1 MSRQRLR
8 AEIGRAASVALV
20 GGALLGGREALVA
33 LPANAVA
40 QPQEYIL
47 VYLAMPILS
56 WAALALLALVP
67 VALLLAALR
76 RPANSHDRF
85 AIYVGILAGAG
96 GLSLALPWVASACD
110 VLNQVGVPPGLG
122 LQILLNGVAVALA
135 GSASATGYA
144 AATWYATRTECPLQ
158 YAARAAAVVL
168 AVLVLPMLQF
178 LLHDWK
184 WALHSAEARMGSA
197 PRAAASRPNVLL
209 ISIDTLR
216 ADHLGSYGD
225 AHGLTPSLD
234 RFAAQGVRFEQTISS
249 SPWTLPA
256 MASVFTALDPYRHHA
271 GEITNYRTPLGRSGL
286 PAGSWTVT
294 HALHEQGY
302 RTQAIVTNPYLT
314 LRYGLGE
321 GFDGY
326 TNVSVESEGVV
337 SFANTTPVRLL
348 SWLWPSILSGDRGAT
363 VSRRAAAWLAQAP
376 VDRPFFL
383 WLLYLDPHPPF
394 SAAGV
399 TQNKSMRGGLLFGSG
414 STRSRPTDVMLTSP
428 DVARLRAGEIRLD
441 AVQKE
446 AVHDLYRAEVRAVD
460 AAVGEVL
467 EALERGGLCD
477 RTLVVVLADHGEEF
491 WDHGGS
497 EHGRTVYEE
506 VIRVPLLM
514 RWTGHVAAGM
524 RIDPVVRLTDVAPTL
539 LDLVGI
545 PVPPDRDGETLL
557 PLLRGEPAPPRVA
570 LTENMLLAEERI
582 GMRTADRKYVRWE
595 DGKEE
600 VYDLDSDPYERVDLA
615 GVAGVVSPLRQ
626 LYAGVTGERAA
637 SEVRTRDLPVDS
649 ATAEKLRALGYT
661 N

>member
-1 MSRQRLR
+1 
-8 AEIGRAASVALV
+8 
-20 GGALLGGREALVA
+20 
-33 LPANAVA
+33 
-40 QPQEYIL
+40 
-47 VYLAMPILS
+47 
-56 WAALALLALVP
+56 
-67 VALLLAALR
+67 
-76 RPANSHDRF
+76 
-85 AIYVGILAGAG
+85 
-96 GLSLALPWVASACD
+96 
-110 VLNQVGVPPGLG
+110 
-122 LQILLNGVAVALA
+122 
-135 GSASATGYA
+135 
-144 AATWYATRTECPLQ
+144 
-158 YAARAAAVVL
+158 
-168 AVLVLPMLQF
+168 
-178 LLHDWK
+178 
-184 WALHSAEARMGSA
+184 
-197 PRAAASRPNVLL
+197 
-209 ISIDTLR
+209 
-216 ADHLGSYGD
+216 
-225 AHGLTPSLD
+225 
-234 RFAAQGVRFEQTISS
+234 
-249 SPWTLPA
+249 
-256 MASVFTALDPYRHHA
+256 
-271 GEITNYRTPLGRSGL
+271 
-286 PAGSWTVT
+286 
-294 HALHEQGY
+294 
-302 RTQAIVTNPYLT
+302 
-314 LRYGLGE
+314 
-321 GFDGY
+321 
-326 TNVSVESEGVV
+326 
-337 SFANTTPVRLL
+337 
-348 SWLWPSILSGDRGAT
+348 
-363 VSRRAAAWLAQAP
+363 
-376 VDRPFFL
+376 
-383 WLLYLDPHPPF
+383 
-394 SAAGV
+394 
-399 TQNKSMRGGLLFGSG
+399 
-414 STRSRPTDVMLTSP
+414 MLTSP